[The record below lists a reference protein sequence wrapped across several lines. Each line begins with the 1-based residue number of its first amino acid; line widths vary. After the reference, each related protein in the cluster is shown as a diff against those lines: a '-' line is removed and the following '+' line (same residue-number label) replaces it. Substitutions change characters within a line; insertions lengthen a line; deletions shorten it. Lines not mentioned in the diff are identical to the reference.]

1 MYSSVSSQ
9 KISKVQTYAVRLA
22 RLGYDH
28 LDRNSVDLDSSF
40 TFESGHYGRSLV
52 DAECQNNSDS
62 TESTLSDAGSSS
74 VLIRGIDPSTL
85 FFKPDDILLICDDNH
100 DLREYIANL
109 FTPFVRV
116 EQARDGLEGLEI
128 ALRVRPTLILS
139 DVSMPRMSGT
149 ELLSRVKSSKTLEF
163 TPVILM

>member
-1 MYSSVSSQ
+1 MCHRCAKENKAELDPAMFY
-9 KISKVQTYAVRLA
+9 

-28 LDRNSVDLDSSF
+28 LDRASVDLDSSF
-40 TFESGHYGRSLV
+40 TYESGQYGKSFV

-62 TESTLSDAGSSS
+62 TESTASDAGSSS

-85 FFKPDDILLICDDNH
+85 FFQPDDVLLVCDDNH

-109 FTPFVRV
+109 FSPFVRV
-116 EQARDGLEGLEI
+116 EQARDGIEAYEL
-128 ALRVRPTLILS
+128 AKRVRPGLILS
-139 DVSMPRMSGT
+139 DVNMPRCSGT
-149 ELLSRVKSSKTLEF
+149 ELLAKVKNDPDLEF

>member
-1 MYSSVSSQ
+1 
-9 KISKVQTYAVRLA
+9 
-22 RLGYDH
+22 
-28 LDRNSVDLDSSF
+28 
-40 TFESGHYGRSLV
+40 
-52 DAECQNNSDS
+52 
-62 TESTLSDAGSSS
+62 
-74 VLIRGIDPSTL
+74 LIRGIDPSTL
-85 FFKPDDILLICDDNH
+85 FFKPDDILLICDDNQ

-128 ALRVRPTLILS
+128 ALRVKPSLILS

>member
-1 MYSSVSSQ
+1 MGLTRSSV
-9 KISKVQTYAVRLA
+9 IS
-22 RLGYDH
+22 LGYDH

-40 TFESGHYGRSLV
+40 TYESGHYGRSLV

-85 FFKPDDILLICDDNH
+85 FFKPDDILLICDDNQ

-109 FTPFVRV
+109 FVPFVRV
-116 EQARDGLEGLEI
+116 EQARDGQEGLEI
-128 ALRVRPTLILS
+128 ALRVKPTLILS

-149 ELLSRVKSSKTLEF
+149 ELLSRVKSDKTLEY